1 MAMVIAMLKLGAS
14 LSRKTN
20 HVLGLLENRNV
31 SAMSVILECCC
42 EKYKTKIF
50 TLINS
55 DAPQK
60 PNKPRFRLSVYF
72 YHMKRFFAFGIL
84 LCSITLSAQIAPDNI
99 VMPCIKTVKLFQ
111 QNNQE
116 SLPIINLNSS
126 DIIELHFD
134 DMDGYVKNYYY
145 TFTLCNANW
154 QPADLSSFD
163 YLKGYQQQRLTQY
176 RPSSIAQTKYVHYQA
191 QLPDRNCVPTKSGN
205 YLLKVFLNG
214 DTTQLAF
221 TKRFYVV
228 NSRANIGARV
238 MLPFDNQLAKTHQKV
253 QFSVDVT
260 QLNAQNPTQQ
270 LVATVMQNNR
280 TDNLIYNVPIAF
292 LRGNLLEYDGERG
305 GVFAAGKEYR
315 WADLRSFRFESERIA
330 RIDKSVQPNNIFVK
344 PDGARLSQ
352 QYLYYKDYNGSMTI
366 TTTENVNN
374 WWQTEY
380 GNVTFTYIPEGNQP
394 YIDKDIYLLGELT
407 NNTLNNN
414 SKLVYNATKGMYEK
428 TLLLKQGYY
437 DYTYVTKNNTKK
449 NTVAEANFTEG
460 NYWETE
466 NDYTIFI
473 YYRSYSERHDELV
486 GVTTINSRTGRVGY

>member
-1 MAMVIAMLKLGAS
+1 M
-14 LSRKTN
+14 
-20 HVLGLLENRNV
+20 
-31 SAMSVILECCC
+31 
-42 EKYKTKIF
+42 KY
-50 TLINS
+50 
-55 DAPQK
+55 
-60 PNKPRFRLSVYF
+60 Y
-72 YHMKRFFAFGIL
+72 FAFCLTL
-84 LCSITLSAQIAPDNI
+84 LATAVSAQINTDNI

-111 QNNQE
+111 QNNQT

-126 DIIELHFD
+126 DIVELHFD

-163 YLKGYQQQRLTQY
+163 YLRGYQQQRLNQY

-191 QLPDRNCVPTKSGN
+191 LLPDKNCTPIKSGN

-221 TKRFYVV
+221 TKRFYVL
-228 NSRANIGARV
+228 NSKANIGARI
-238 MLPFDNQLAKTHQKV
+238 MQPFDNQLARTHQKV

-260 QLNAQNPTQQ
+260 QLNAQNSQQ
-270 LVATVMQNNR
+270 QITACIMQNNR
-280 TDNLIYNVPIAF
+280 TDNMSYNIPIAF

-305 GVFAAGKEYR
+305 GIFAGGKEYR

-330 RIDKSVQPNNIFVK
+330 KIDKSVQPNAIFMR
-344 PDGARLSQ
+344 PEGARLAQ
-352 QYLYYKDYNGSMTI
+352 QYLYYRDYNGGMTI

-374 WWQTEY
+374 WWQTDY
-380 GNVTFTYIPEGNQP
+380 GNVTFTYIPEGKQP
-394 YIDKDIYLLGELT
+394 FADKDIFLLGELT
-407 NNTLNNN
+407 ANKLNNE
-414 SKLVYNATKGMYEK
+414 SKLIYNSAKGVYEK
-428 TLLLKQGYY
+428 TLHLKQGFY
-437 DYTYVTKNNTKK
+437 DYTYVTKDITAK
-449 NTVAEANFTEG
+449 NTVTEANFTEG

-486 GVTTINSRTGRVGY
+486 GITTINSRTGRVGY